1 MSFVNVVAYL
11 CSDNFQLLWKKSPEL
26 FTQLMF
32 AHSLD
37 VHTQSCPVPVMAQG
51 SFPTQISGDLEEN
64 GLLRDSNYNMV
75 VVGSHRLYHTSLCQV
90 VSPQGISIMLSVA
103 HPKIPNCTVFLSG
116 HTAHPGI
123 VQQLCQTVW
132 CRLFW
137 YSQHLCWLTCACPSD
152 GCWES
157 ADGLSPRPQQWHI
170 SLGCSNS
177 V

>member
-1 MSFVNVVAYL
+1 MCIHRAALFLSWLKGLFL
-11 CSDNFQLLWKKSPEL
+11 HKS
-26 FTQLMF
+26 
-32 AHSLD
+32 
-37 VHTQSCPVPVMAQG
+37 
-51 SFPTQISGDLEEN
+51 LEILERT
-64 GLLRDSNYNMV
+64 GCCCNYNMV

-157 ADGLSPRPQQWHI
+157 ADGLSPHPQQWHI